1 MFQRVIASGPPD
13 IVIYNLYGHC
23 WLRLKD
29 YTAAID
35 AFQHALQIQPDEW
48 HNVSSLMRAYT
59 LAEKT
64 RESDELQKHIAE
76 LEREGK
82 LPDNFNYVFETFQ
95 VGDQQVEVSKF
106 LKLSGFYG
114 ERYWFNA
121 YDNKGTLVF
130 RVALESNQ
138 LEQPLWAKEHKK
150 LAAAGGRQFSLDGYS
165 AGSHYTYGFYDGE
178 PDYALVR
185 NDVEKV
191 LRGEKHPITQSTVD
205 NSH

>member
-1 MFQRVIASGPPD
+1 MALFLGKRQLRIA
-13 IVIYNLYGHC
+13 
-23 WLRLKD
+23 
-29 YTAAID
+29 
-35 AFQHALQIQPDEW
+35 
-48 HNVSSLMRAYT
+48 
-59 LAEKT
+59 
-64 RESDELQKHIAE
+64 
-76 LEREGK
+76 
-82 LPDNFNYVFETFQ
+82 
-95 VGDQQVEVSKF
+95 
-106 LKLSGFYG
+106 